1 MSEVVPHRG
10 RRRTAP
16 STYRQGTV
24 RTEPPHFAHRRCY
37 VRRRMSVTVVGS
49 VAFDSLET
57 PFGSRE
63 RILGGAATHFS
74 VAASFFTDVRVVG
87 VVGEDFG
94 DDEFA
99 VFRSRGID
107 TTDLQQV
114 PGGRSFHWTGRYEDD
129 MNVAHT
135 VDTQLNVFADFDPQL
150 SESARSSRIV
160 FLANI
165 LPTLQLQVRE
175 QCRDAVLTG
184 LDSMNFWI
192 ESEREALTAAI
203 RAVDCVVLNDAEVRM
218 YTGEPNMAK
227 AARQLLALGPRVL
240 LMKQG
245 VYGACMV
252 TADSFFSVPAYP
264 LETVVDPTGAGDSF
278 AGGFFGYLDSLEKS
292 ELDDQDLRQAVVYGS
307 VMASFV
313 VEEFGNERLQRL
325 TEDEIHERFDEFREM
340 TVFEPPVRAT
350 TR

>member
-1 MSEVVPHRG
+1 
-10 RRRTAP
+10 
-16 STYRQGTV
+16 
-24 RTEPPHFAHRRCY
+24 
-37 VRRRMSVTVVGS
+37 MSVTVVGS

-57 PFGSRE
+57 PFGVRE

-94 DDEFA
+94 EAEFE
-99 VFRSRGID
+99 VFRSRNVD
-107 TTDLQQV
+107 TSDLQQV
-114 PGGRSFHWTGRYEDD
+114 AGAKSFHWTGRYEDD
-129 MNVAHT
+129 MNIAHT
-135 VDTQLNVFADFDPQL
+135 LDTQLNVFADFDPTL
-150 SESARSSRIV
+150 SEQAASSQIL

-165 LPTLQLQVRE
+165 QPDLQRHVRE
-175 QCRDAVLTG
+175 QCHGAAFAG

-192 ESEREALTAAI
+192 ESARESLTAAI
-203 RAVDCVVLNDAEVRM
+203 RAVDCIVLNDAEVRM
-218 YTGEPNMAK
+218 YTGEPNLAR
-227 AARQLLALGPRVL
+227 AARQMLELGPGVL

-245 VYGACMV
+245 VYGACMY

-278 AGGFFGYLDSLEKS
+278 AGGFFGYLDSLGRGS
-292 ELDDQDLRQAVVYGS
+292 FTDADLRQAVVYGS

-325 TEDEIHERFDEFREM
+325 TRDEVAARFEEFRAM
-340 TVFEPPVRAT
+340 TVFDSPA
-350 TR
+350 